1 MDVLQAELAKLQGG
15 ANLSQSIEDV
25 DKIIEQLER
34 TRESIIADPN
44 SASITLAKLQNPLK
58 YGCDKV
64 NDDLKKVYKG
74 HSNYGKVLDKNFPI
88 KALPTEYDAL
98 ASHPSLINRAIAMHL
113 LREGQFSVAS
123 TFLDEA
129 QDNPPHPTPT
139 PGTPNPYDGDEGD
152 LTSLK
157 SRELQVKFANMYKI
171 LHELGLRNLLPAIE
185 WSRENSRE
193 LEKRGSNLE
202 FELSKLQFVWLFQGP
217 SVNGLPDD
225 SRNGLPGALQYA
237 RDHFLGFQAR
247 FLRDIQQLITAMA
260 YKSNLRDSPYYR
272 TFDTQTAWDEVSS
285 SFTREFCS
293 LLGLSAESPLYIAAT
308 AGAIALPTL
317 LKLASIVKEKRT
329 EWTTQNELPV
339 EIALPRSMI
348 FHAIFVCPVSKEQ
361 TTETNPPM
369 MMPCGHVIAKES
381 LHRLSKGGRFKCP
394 YCPSESQP
402 KDAREIIL

>member
-1 MDVLQAELAKLQGG
+1 MI
-15 ANLSQSIEDV
+15 S
-25 DKIIEQLER
+25 R
-34 TRESIIADPN
+34 
-44 SASITLAKLQNPLK
+44 K
-58 YGCDKV
+58 YIKV
-64 NDDLKKVYKG
+64 RAATARHWIGSVSLGIPMPTYTDICQ
-74 HSNYGKVLDKNFPI
+74 NFPV

-98 ASHPSLINRAIAMHL
+98 ASHPSLINRAIAMHF

-129 QDNPPHPTPT
+129 QDNPPHPAPT
-139 PGTPNPYDGDEGD
+139 PGSPRPAESDSSDF
-152 LTSLK
+152 TSLK
-157 SRELQVKFANMYKI
+157 SQELQAKFSNMYQI
-171 LHELGLRNLLPAIE
+171 LHELKAYNLHPAIS
-185 WSRENSRE
+185 WARANSNE

-217 SVNGLPDD
+217 EVNGLPND
-225 SRNGLPGALQYA
+225 SNNGLEGALQYA
-237 RDHFLGFQAR
+237 RQHFGRFQGR
-247 FLRDIQQLITAMA
+247 FLRDIQQLATAMA
-260 YKSNLRDSPYYR
+260 YKSNLRSSPYYR
-272 TFDTQTAWDEVSS
+272 TFDTQTAWDDVST

-339 EIALPRSMI
+339 EIALPKAMI

-361 TTETNPPM
+361 TTDSNPPM
-369 MMPCGHVIAKES
+369 MMPCGHVVAKES

-402 KDAREIIL
+402 KDARQIIL

>member
-1 MDVLQAELAKLQGG
+1 MDALYIELAKLRKD
-15 ANLSQSIEDV
+15 ATLTQSMADV

-34 TRESIIADPN
+34 AKECIVQDPN
-44 SASITLAKLQNPLK
+44 SASITLTKLQNPIK
-58 YGCDKV
+58 SGFDKV
-64 NDDLKKVYKG
+64 TEDLTKVDRGLKA
-74 HSNYGKVLDKNFPI
+74 YGKALNKNFPV

-98 ASHPSLINRAIAMHL
+98 ASHPNLINRAIAMHM

-123 TFLDEA
+123 TFLSEA
-129 QDNPPHPTPT
+129 QEYPPQPEPTV
-139 PGTPNPYDGDEGD
+139 GTPNPSEEDDGD

-157 SRELQVKFANMYKI
+157 SRELQERFSNMYQI
-171 LHELGLRNLLPAIE
+171 LHELKARNLHPAIE
-185 WSRENSRE
+185 WARMNSEE

-202 FELSKLQFVWLFQGP
+202 FELSKLQYVWLFLGP
-217 SVNGLPDD
+217 EVNGLPDD
-225 SRNGLPGALQYA
+225 IHNGYMGALQYA
-237 RDHFLGFQAR
+237 RDHFGRFQGR
-247 FLRDIQQLITAMA
+247 HLLDIRKLSAALI
-260 YKSNLRDSPYYR
+260 YRSNLRDSPYYR
-272 TFDTQTAWDEVSS
+272 TFDTLTAWDDVSA

-339 EIALPRSMI
+339 EIALPSSMI

-361 TTETNPPM
+361 TTDTNPPM
-369 MMPCGHVIAKES
+369 MMPCGHVVAKES
-381 LHRLSKGGRFKCP
+381 LQKLSKGSRFKCP
-394 YCPSESQP
+394 YCPNESQP

>member
-1 MDVLQAELAKLQGG
+1 
-15 ANLSQSIEDV
+15 
-25 DKIIEQLER
+25 
-34 TRESIIADPN
+34 
-44 SASITLAKLQNPLK
+44 
-58 YGCDKV
+58 
-64 NDDLKKVYKG
+64 
-74 HSNYGKVLDKNFPI
+74 
-88 KALPTEYDAL
+88 
-98 ASHPSLINRAIAMHL
+98 MHL
-113 LREGQFSVAS
+113 LREGQFSAAS

-129 QDNPPHPTPT
+129 QDNPPHPKPT
-139 PGTPNPYDGDEGD
+139 PGTPNPSGEDEGD

-157 SRELQVKFANMYKI
+157 SQELQVKFAKMYEI
-171 LHELGLRNLLPAIE
+171 LHELKARNLHPAIE
-185 WSRENSRE
+185 WARSNSTE

-217 SVNGLPDD
+217 EINGLPDNAD
-225 SRNGLPGALQYA
+225 NGLQGALKYA
-237 RDHFLGFQAR
+237 RDHFQSFQNR

-272 TFDTQTAWDEVSS
+272 TFDTQTAWDDVSA

-329 EWTTQNELPV
+329 EWTTRNELPV

-369 MMPCGHVIAKES
+369 MMPCGHVVAKES
-381 LHRLSKGGRFKCP
+381 LQRLSKGGRFKCP

>member
-1 MDVLQAELAKLQGG
+1 MDALQVDLAKLRRD
-15 ANLSQSIEDV
+15 ANLTQSIEDV
-25 DKIIEQLER
+25 DKIIEQLEKA
-34 TRESIIADPN
+34 REAIVEDPN

-58 YGCDKV
+58 HGFDKV
-64 NDDLKKVYKG
+64 NEDLKKVYKG
-74 HSNYGKVLDKNFPI
+74 HTTYGKALDKNFPV
-88 KALPTEYDAL
+88 KALPTDYDAL
-98 ASHPSLINRAIAMHL
+98 ASHPTLINRAIAMHL

-123 TFLDEA
+123 TFLEEA
-129 QDNPPHPTPT
+129 QDNPPHPEPT
-139 PGTPNPYDGDEGD
+139 PGTPNPAEEDETD
-152 LTSLK
+152 LTTLK
-157 SRELQVKFANMYKI
+157 SRELQDKFSNMYKI
-171 LHELGLRNLLPAIE
+171 LHELKARNLHPAIE
-185 WSRENSRE
+185 WARANSSE

-202 FELSKLQFVWLFQGP
+202 FELSKLQFVWLFLGP

-225 SRNGLPGALQYA
+225 IHNGLPGALQYA
-237 RDHFLGFQAR
+237 KEHFQRFQIR
-247 FLRDIQQLITAMA
+247 FLRDIQQLATAMA
-260 YKSNLRDSPYYR
+260 YRSNLRDSPYYR
-272 TFDTQTAWDEVSS
+272 TFDTETAWDDVSS

-361 TTETNPPM
+361 TTELNPPM
-369 MMPCGHVIAKES
+369 MMPCGHVVAKES
-381 LHRLSKGGRFKCP
+381 LQRLSKGSRFKCP
-394 YCPSESQP
+394 YCPNESQP